1 MDILLILIFCVAL
14 VVGFFQ
20 GMIRLIILIV
30 ALYLATVLASLYYA
44 PLGELFVR
52 RFELQRIV
60 GQYIAFVIVQGIA
73 FLLISLAGLYTFRY
87 TRLPGTV
94 DILDRIGG
102 TILGVAFGAILVGII
117 GDLLWNLLIVR
128 GGREIELPIFQL
140 LGDSVAN
147 SVIIQYFSKV
157 ILPLTYSYLD
167 PILPNGANLLFSAPG
182 SP

>member
-1 MDILLILIFCVAL
+1 MDILLALIFVAAL
-14 VVGFFQ
+14 AVGLFQ

-44 PLGELFVR
+44 PLGEIFVR

-60 GQYIAFVIVQGIA
+60 GQYIAFAIVHGIA

-87 TRLPGTV
+87 TRLPGTLEY
-94 DILDRIGG
+94 IDRIGG
-102 TILGVAFGAILVGII
+102 IFLGIAFGAILVGII
-117 GDLLWNLLIVR
+117 GDLLWNLLMVR
-128 GGREIELPIFQL
+128 GGREIDLPIFQL

-147 SVIIQYFSKV
+147 SVIIQSFSKV
-157 ILPLTYSYLD
+157 ILPLTYTYLD
-167 PILPNGANLLFSAPG
+167 PILPNGANLLFSANG